1 MKPEEIRAA
10 IAQVKEHP
18 AALYEFRKTCAMHFT
33 AALLASP
40 NTRTEK
46 VAGIAVQR
54 ADDLIA
60 ALALELQ
67 PEEPPAAPPP
77 PEETLE
83 AGRIR
88 PAEWCNPR
96 LIVFTDSR
104 TPEQIADGSIN
115 GIHWGERTKDGEDLD
130 TTADGP
136 VFEAIERQ
144 YLAGVTSGRVDVMGI
159 VYAFQ
164 RVENFN

>member
-1 MKPEEIRAA
+1 MKPEFCAA
-10 IAQVKEHP
+10 IAPIKEHP

-33 AALLASP
+33 AALLASSS
-40 NTRTEK
+40 TRTEK
-46 VAGIAVQR
+46 VVVVAVQR

-60 ALALELQ
+60 ALGLQ
-67 PEEPPAAPPP
+67 LEPPEAPPAD
-77 PEETLE
+77 EDKLE

-104 TPEQIADGSIN
+104 TSEQIAAGSIN

-136 VFEAIERQ
+136 VFNAIERQ
-144 YLAGVTSGRVDVMGI
+144 YLAGNESGRVDVMGI

-164 RVENFN
+164 KVPDFN